1 MIASL
6 PMFPLELVAFPTEK
20 LALHI
25 FEHRYQ
31 QLLADCEEN
40 EMTFGIPTYLGKNLK
55 FGTEMQLVK
64 VVNRNADGSSDILC
78 KGMRVFE
85 LIDFQNTVE
94 DRLYAGGK
102 VRFLSNELKGS
113 ESKNRALRSSIKKFY
128 NALGVGI
135 PIKIDD
141 DFSSY
146 TLAHK
151 AGLTLDQEYELL
163 QITTEDERVDFL
175 ISHLK
180 VMITTLSAVD
190 RTKELIALNGHF
202 KYFDPLDFKDLNVK

>member
-1 MIASL
+1 MIATL
-6 PMFPLELVAFPTEK
+6 PMFPLELVAFPTEQ

-31 QLLADCEEN
+31 QLLTDCEEN
-40 EMTFGIPTYLGKNLK
+40 DITFGIPTYIGGTLK
-55 FGTEMQLVK
+55 FGTEMRLLK
-64 VVNRNADGSSDILC
+64 VVNRNADGTSDILC
-78 KGMRVFE
+78 KGIRVFE
-85 LIDFQNTVE
+85 LMDFKNNLE
-94 DRLYAGGK
+94 DKLYGGGN
-102 VRFLSNELKGS
+102 VQFLSNELRGS
-113 ESKNRALRSSIKKFY
+113 ESKNRELKSSFKKFY

-135 PIKIDD
+135 PVKIN
-141 DFSSY
+141 SHYTSY

-151 AGLTLDQEYELL
+151 AGLTLEQEYELL

-175 ISHLK
+175 IDHLK

-202 KYFDPLDFKDLNVK
+202 KYFDPLDFKDLDVK